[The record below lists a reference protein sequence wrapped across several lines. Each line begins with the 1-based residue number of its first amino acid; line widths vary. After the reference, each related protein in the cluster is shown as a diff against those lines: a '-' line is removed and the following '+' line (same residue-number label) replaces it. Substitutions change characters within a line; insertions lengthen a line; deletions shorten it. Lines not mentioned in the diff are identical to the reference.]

1 VQGLGRSEAR
11 TTAVGAAI
19 EMGWHVLCARQL
31 SEGEEI
37 TPESLSAAGSV
48 IASEMGFATA
58 AEYRSLAD
66 SDAADTLT
74 PAEQEKFR
82 LWHEALQGAGFASA
96 AEYRSL
102 ADSDAADT
110 LTPAEQVKF
119 RLWHEALQ
127 GAGFASA
134 VEYRHLADSDAAG
147 TLTPAEQK
155 KFTSWRELK
164 RSGGDNDADLLDATE
179 EFETAD
185 GPEEKQIAAEK
196 LANAVAYCE
205 MRHKIKSKT
214 MIGVKKV
221 SRELAAKTREKTNL
235 KNLR

>member
-96 AEYRSL
+96 
-102 ADSDAADT
+102 
-110 LTPAEQVKF
+110 
-119 RLWHEALQ
+119 
-127 GAGFASA
+127 

-155 KFTSWRELK
+155 KFTSWRESK